1 MENNFKMGLKV
12 TGQELSTKK
21 EKNTVQEIEKV
32 SEKNEKREERSNSQ
46 NVEEMLMRK
55 VEKAGSIR
63 ELIGILKGD
72 EYISFLQQ
80 KYQNSK
86 LSSANLENSLNNT
99 NLNKVIKS
107 KIKKMYRPILQ
118 ENVERSELLEMANEF
133 KELRCMEDETRI
145 PDLYGL
151 SEIGTKIGDKLM
163 DEEIIYVP
171 TESKF
176 VKNAIRDQ
184 YMTAGYVEKGEM
196 HGNHIE
202 KMKLAQVQVE
212 GGNDYFLMEDGELL
226 SILSTTEKVALRMDR
241 HKLTDVEY
249 TKEFTPQVLEKVE
262 QNATLL
268 TKEEKKQPLK
278 NLYKETPEIKLREG
292 VTSLEQVNYVPKFR
306 GKEQTQ
312 S

>member
-12 TGQELSTKK
+12 TGQELSTK
-21 EKNTVQEIEKV
+21 NTVPEIEKV
-32 SEKNEKREERSNSQ
+32 SEKNEKRQEHNNSQ

-55 VEKAGSIR
+55 VEKVGNIR
-63 ELIGILKGD
+63 ELIGILKGN

-80 KYQNSK
+80 NYQNSK
-86 LSSANLENSLNNT
+86 LSTANLENNLNNT
-99 NLNKVIKS
+99 NLNKIIKS
-107 KIKKMYRPILQ
+107 KIKKMYQPILQ

-133 KELRCMEDETRI
+133 KELRCIEDETRI
-145 PDLYGL
+145 PNLYGL

-163 DEEIIYVP
+163 EEEIVYLP
-171 TESKF
+171 TQSKF

-184 YMTAGYVEKGEM
+184 YMTAGYIENGEM

-202 KMKLAQVQVE
+202 KMKLSQVQTE
-212 GGNDYFLMEDGELL
+212 GGNDYFLMEDGELI

-241 HKLTDVEY
+241 HKLTEIEY
-249 TKEFTPQVLEKVE
+249 TKDFTPQVLEKVE

-268 TKEEKKQPLK
+268 TQEEKNPPLK
-278 NLYKETPEIKLREG
+278 NLYRETPEIKLQEG
-292 VTSLEQVNYVPKFR
+292 VTSLEQVNYIPKFR
-306 GKEQTQ
+306 GKEQMQ